1 MALRTEG
8 ELRALVTLLG
18 DEDYRMAQLVIQA
31 LLDAG
36 VVAVPF
42 LEAARED
49 PDSRV
54 RGRARALLEEFRLRD
69 LQRRFARFGGQPE
82 GSQDLLEGALLVSE
96 YADPQQDAAAV
107 RAKIDEMAAATRERI
122 AGLTPLEALRAFN
135 RYFFVA
141 KGFRAGDKAD
151 PENHFINRLLDR
163 RTGIPISL
171 SVVYVLVGTRAGL
184 PVSGVSFPQQYI
196 CRWDGAAPPLFI
208 DPYGGGQI
216 LDEGDCIRYLAT
228 QGGGYHP
235 DLLRPAPVGRTVA
248 RMLDNLIALFGQ
260 RDERRRAEVLRRFRT
275 AVLPREEAGR
285 DE

>member
-1 MALRTEG
+1 MAVRTEG
-8 ELRALVTLLG
+8 ELRALVALLA

-31 LLDAG
+31 LLEAG
-36 VVAVPF
+36 TAALPF
-42 LEAARED
+42 IEAAREH

-69 LQRRFARFGGQPE
+69 LQRRFTAFGSHTE
-82 GSQDLLEGALLVSE
+82 GAQDLLEGALLVSE
-96 YADPQQDAAAV
+96 YANPEQDPAEIRRQIDDMAEAA
-107 RAKIDEMAAATRERI
+107 RERVD
-122 AGLTPLEALRAFN
+122 GLTPLEALRAFN

-151 PENHFINRLLDR
+151 LDNHFIGRLLDR

-171 SVVYVLVGTRAGL
+171 SVLYVLTGTRAGL
-184 PVSGVSFPQQYI
+184 PVSGVSFPQQFI
-196 CRWDGAAPPLFI
+196 CRWDGAAQPLFI

-235 DLLRPAPVGRTVA
+235 DLLRPASVRRTVA
-248 RMLDNLIALFGQ
+248 RMLDSLVILYGQ
-260 RDERRRAEVLRRFRT
+260 RDERRRADLLKRFRE
-275 AVLPREEAGR
+275 AVLPREEGHR